1 MPRKSTKEKASSYRP
16 TNFSMKNTSLLA
28 TGNAFILAEGKLSR
42 DNICSLG
49 SKTLFGQLKNDG
61 YIKETKEQGIYKA
74 TDKFEREFSKLT
86 GDKFSFGG
94 SGAGE
99 QHSKT
104 ISNLVSIVPKDAL
117 INNGYKN
124 GQQLITENRQN
135 KKTPEFKERVYEMK
149 QEVYAAQR
157 KLEQDYKNTLS
168 DSRIPEADKTKA
180 GIDYLYQ
187 KEQLQMQERV
197 LNDNKRGISSPD
209 MQITLSRSEAEEYI
223 DNLRELSRQEEYSRH
238 SEQWEETINRMQSYI
253 QSSPEMVLTINL
265 EVVSTNYRT
274 IDIQAKE
281 NWSIVYN
288 EPVFYFDV

>member
-1 MPRKSTKEKASSYRP
+1 MPRKAKKEKASSYRP
-16 TNFSMKNTSLLA
+16 TNFSMKNTSLLTVA
-28 TGNAFILAEGKLSR
+28 NGFILAEGKLSR
-42 DNICSLG
+42 DNICSMG

-61 YIKETKEQGIYKA
+61 YIKETKEQGIFKV

-86 GDKFSFGG
+86 GKKIVYGG

-104 ISNLVSIVPKDAL
+104 ISDLVSIVPKSAL
-117 INNGYKN
+117 INNEYKN

-135 KKTPEFKERVYEMK
+135 KKTPEFKQRVYEMK
-149 QEVYAAQR
+149 QEVYRAQR
-157 KLEQDYKNTLS
+157 ESEQAYKNIMS
-168 DSRIPEADKTKA
+168 DSSISAADKTKA
-180 GIDYLYQ
+180 EIEYLNQ
-187 KEQLQMQERV
+187 KDSLEMKEKV
-197 LNDNKRGISSPD
+197 LNDNKRGVSSPD
-209 MQITLSRSEAEEYI
+209 MQIQLSRNEAQEYI
-223 DNLRELSRQEEYSRH
+223 ENLREFSRQEEYCDRR
-238 SEQWEETINRMQSYI
+238 EQWEETINRMEAYAQG
-253 QSSPEMVLTINL
+253 SPEMVLTINL